1 MQIERRYRK
10 LDWWGLIDH
19 INSALENE
27 DTEQGVYIELLDE
40 LRMRTLESVSEGST
54 YKINTQ
60 ANKLIENFNCVCSMY
75 LYVEFRKTP
84 NARIILPRTT
94 LIQRII
100 YVQY

>member
-60 ANKLIENFNCVCSMY
+60 ANKLIENFNSIAS
-75 LYVEFRKTP
+75 RNP
-84 NARIILPRTT
+84 NFANSD
-94 LIQRII
+94 IQNE
-100 YVQY
+100 VKDLSDFFN